1 MSKKK
6 KRNKAQ
12 IVSDENNQILDI
24 PYILSSELYDTKP
37 NMAKFLEKYVK
48 SIRILFS
55 QGKAEVYPKY
65 EYQISKVIIQFN
77 DNSFIISTE
86 SQNDRKVIYERDLE
100 EVKLKE
106 KHEELIKSFVQFLFQ
121 FKFVY

>member
-6 KRNKAQ
+6 KQKQKQ
-12 IVSDENNQILDI
+12 IVSENEKNELDI
-24 PYILSSELYDTKP
+24 PFLLESELYDTKP

-65 EYQISKVIIQFN
+65 EYQIAKVIIQFN

-100 EVKLKE
+100 EVK
-106 KHEELIKSFVQFLFQ
+106 
-121 FKFVY
+121 

>member
-24 PYILSSELYDTKP
+24 PYLLASELYDTKP

-48 SIRILFS
+48 SIRIIFS
-55 QGKAEVYPKY
+55 QGKATVYPEY
-65 EYQISKVIIQFN
+65 EY
-77 DNSFIISTE
+77 
-86 SQNDRKVIYERDLE
+86 
-100 EVKLKE
+100 
-106 KHEELIKSFVQFLFQ
+106 
-121 FKFVY
+121 

>member
-24 PYILSSELYDTKP
+24 PYLLSSELYDTKP
-37 NMAKFLEKYVK
+37 NMAKFLEKYVN
-48 SIRILFS
+48 SIRIIFS

-77 DNSFIISTE
+77 DDSFIISTE
-86 SQNDRKVIYERDLE
+86 SKNDRKVIYERDLE
-100 EVKLKE
+100 EVTLKE

-121 FKFVY
+121 FKFVH

>member
-6 KRNKAQ
+6 KQKQKQ
-12 IVSDENNQILDI
+12 IVSENEKNELDI
-24 PYILSSELYDTKP
+24 PFLLESELYDTKP
-37 NMAKFLEKYVK
+37 NMAKFLEKYVN

-65 EYQISKVIIQFN
+65 EYQIAKVIIQFN
-77 DNSFIISTE
+77 NNSFILSIE
-86 SQNDRKVIYERDLE
+86 SQGDRKVIYERDLE
-100 EVKLKE
+100 EIPLKE
-106 KHEELIKSFVQFLFQ
+106 KHEELINSFVQFLFQ

>member
-24 PYILSSELYDTKP
+24 PYLLSSELYDTKP
-37 NMAKFLEKYVK
+37 NMAKFLEKYVN
-48 SIRILFS
+48 SIRIIFS

-100 EVKLKE
+100 EVTLKE

-121 FKFVY
+121 FKFVH

>member
-24 PYILSSELYDTKP
+24 PYLLVSELYDTKP
-37 NMAKFLEKYVK
+37 NMAKFLEKYVN
-48 SIRILFS
+48 SIRIIFS

-65 EYQISKVIIQFN
+65 EYQIAKVIIQFN

-86 SQNDRKVIYERDLE
+86 SKNDRKVIYERDLE

-106 KHEELIKSFVQFLFQ
+106 KHEELIKAFVQFLFQ
-121 FKFVY
+121 FKFVH

>member
-24 PYILSSELYDTKP
+24 PYLLSSELYDTKP
-37 NMAKFLEKYVK
+37 NMAKFLEKYVN
-48 SIRILFS
+48 SIRIIFS
-55 QGKAEVYPKY
+55 QGKATVYPEY
-65 EYQISKVIIQFN
+65 EYQIAKVIIQFN
-77 DNSFIISTE
+77 DDSFIISTE
-86 SQNDRKVIYERDLE
+86 SKNDRKVIYERDLE

-121 FKFVY
+121 FKFVH

>member
-6 KRNKAQ
+6 KRKQIQ
-12 IVSDENNQILDI
+12 IVSETDNYSLDV
-24 PYILSSELYDTKP
+24 PYLLSTELYDTKP
-37 NMAKFLEKYVK
+37 NMAKFLEKYVN

-65 EYQISKVIIQFN
+65 EYQISKVIIQFR
-77 DNSFIISTE
+77 DHSFIISTE
-86 SQNDRKVIYERDLE
+86 SQEERKVIYERDLE

-121 FKFVY
+121 FKFVH

>member
-6 KRNKAQ
+6 KRKQMQ
-12 IVSDENNQILDI
+12 IVSNEDNQNLDI
-24 PYILSSELYDTKP
+24 PYLLSSELYDTKP

-77 DNSFIISTE
+77 DNSFILSIE
-86 SQNDRKVIYERDLE
+86 SQGDRKVIYERDLE
-100 EVKLKE
+100 EIPLKE
-106 KHEELIKSFVQFLFQ
+106 KHEELINSFVQFLFQ

>member
-6 KRNKAQ
+6 KQKQKQ
-12 IVSDENNQILDI
+12 IVSENEKNELDL
-24 PYILSSELYDTKP
+24 PFLLESELYDTKP
-37 NMAKFLEKYVK
+37 NMAKFLEKYVN

-55 QGKAEVYPKY
+55 QGKATVYPEY
-65 EYQISKVIIQFN
+65 EYQIAKVIIQFN
-77 DNSFIISTE
+77 DDSFIISTE
-86 SQNDRKVIYERDLE
+86 SKNDRKVIYERGLE

-121 FKFVY
+121 FKFVH

>member
-1 MSKKK
+1 MSKKN

-24 PYILSSELYDTKP
+24 PYLLSSELYDTKP

-65 EYQISKVIIQFN
+65 EY
-77 DNSFIISTE
+77 
-86 SQNDRKVIYERDLE
+86 
-100 EVKLKE
+100 
-106 KHEELIKSFVQFLFQ
+106 
-121 FKFVY
+121 

>member
-6 KRNKAQ
+6 KRKQ
-12 IVSDENNQILDI
+12 EKTVSDENNQILDI
-24 PYILSSELYDTKP
+24 PYLLSSELYDTKP

-65 EYQISKVIIQFN
+65 EYEISKVIIQFN
-77 DNSFIISTE
+77 DNSFILSIE
-86 SQNDRKVIYERDLE
+86 SQGDRKVIYERDLE
-100 EVKLKE
+100 EIPLKE
-106 KHEELIKSFVQFLFQ
+106 KHEELINSFVQFLFQ

>member
-6 KRNKAQ
+6 KRKQ
-12 IVSDENNQILDI
+12 EKKVSDENNQILDI
-24 PYILSSELYDTKP
+24 PYLLSSELYDTKP
-37 NMAKFLEKYVK
+37 NMAKFLEKYVN

-65 EYQISKVIIQFN
+65 EYQIAKVIIQFN
-77 DNSFIISTE
+77 DNSFILSIE
-86 SQNDRKVIYERDLE
+86 SQGDRKVIYERDLE
-100 EVKLKE
+100 EIPLKE
-106 KHEELIKSFVQFLFQ
+106 KHEEIIKSFVQFLFQ

>member
-6 KRNKAQ
+6 KRKKAQ

-24 PYILSSELYDTKP
+24 PYLLSSELYDTKP
-37 NMAKFLEKYVK
+37 NMAKFLEKYVN
-48 SIRILFS
+48 SIRIIFS

-77 DNSFIISTE
+77 DDSFIISTE

-121 FKFVY
+121 FKFVH

>member
-6 KRNKAQ
+6 KRKQ
-12 IVSDENNQILDI
+12 EKTVSDENNQILDI
-24 PYILSSELYDTKP
+24 PYLLSSELYDTKP

-55 QGKAEVYPKY
+55 QGRAEVYPKY

-77 DNSFIISTE
+77 DNSFILSIE
-86 SQNDRKVIYERDLE
+86 SQGERKVIYERDIE
-100 EVKLKE
+100 EIPLKE
-106 KHEELIKSFVQFLFQ
+106 KHEELINSFVQFLFQ

>member
-6 KRNKAQ
+6 KRKQ
-12 IVSDENNQILDI
+12 EKTVSDENNQILDI
-24 PYILSSELYDTKP
+24 PDLLSSELYDTKP

-65 EYQISKVIIQFN
+65 EY
-77 DNSFIISTE
+77 
-86 SQNDRKVIYERDLE
+86 
-100 EVKLKE
+100 
-106 KHEELIKSFVQFLFQ
+106 
-121 FKFVY
+121 

>member
-12 IVSDENNQILDI
+12 IVSDEKNQILDI
-24 PYILSSELYDTKP
+24 PYLLSSELYDTKP
-37 NMAKFLEKYVK
+37 NMAKFLEKYVN
-48 SIRILFS
+48 SIRIIFS

-121 FKFVY
+121 FKFVH

>member
-24 PYILSSELYDTKP
+24 PYLLSSELYDTKP
-37 NMAKFLEKYVK
+37 NMAKFLEKYVN
-48 SIRILFS
+48 SIRIIFS
-55 QGKAEVYPKY
+55 QGKATVYPEY
-65 EYQISKVIIQFN
+65 EYQIAKVIIQFN
-77 DNSFIISTE
+77 DNSSIISTE

-121 FKFVY
+121 FKFVH